1 MNFPF
6 YIARRYLFSRK
17 STHAINLISLVSV
30 VGVAVATTA
39 LVVTLS
45 VFNGFSD
52 LVASLFTAIDPQIE
66 LRPTKGKT
74 VTADDPVLAAVRA
87 MPEVMVAT
95 ETVEGQALAMY
106 GGRQT
111 MVTLKGV
118 EDNFDSLT
126 HIQEI
131 LLPESAF
138 PFQTHAA
145 DISYGYVGIQV
156 AQLLGLGYEYDGP
169 LHLYAPLREGQ
180 LSDVA
185 SADEAFLTEDVYSPG
200 CLFSV
205 QQAKYDRTLILTD
218 ISLARRLFQCQG
230 ELSSLELRLQPG
242 SNFDRVK
249 QRIKDTVGDRYSE
262 RDRYEQQDDTFSIM
276 KIEKLM
282 AYLFLS
288 FILMVACF
296 NIVGSLSML
305 IIDKKE
311 DVQTLRALG
320 ATDRQIVQV
329 FLFEGRMIA
338 AAGAVAGIA
347 AGLLL
352 CWLQQCFGIVALGSQ
367 QGAFVVDAYPV
378 SVHPGDIVAV
388 FLTVL
393 ATSFVAVWYPV
404 HYFAR
409 RLLRGVGELGSL

>member
-1 MNFPF
+1 MSFPF

-52 LVASLFTAIDPQIE
+52 LVASFFTAIDPQLLIRPIE
-66 LRPTKGKT
+66 GKT
-74 VTADDPVLAAVRA
+74 VDAGDSLLMQVRSL
-87 MPEVMVAT
+87 PQVEVAT
-95 ETVEGQALAMY
+95 ETVEGQAIAMY
-106 GGRQT
+106 NGRQA

-131 LLPESAF
+131 LVPEGA
-138 PFQTHAA
+138 PQFQTHAA
-145 DISYGYVGIQV
+145 DISYGYIGIQL
-156 AQLLGLGYEYDGP
+156 AALLGTGYVYDGP
-169 LHLYAPLREGQ
+169 IQLFAPMREGQ
-180 LSDVA
+180 LTDVA
-185 SADEAFLTEDVYSPG
+185 SPDEAFVTEEVFSPG

-205 QQAKYDRTLILTD
+205 QQAKYDRTHVITD
-218 ISLARRLFQCQG
+218 IALTRRLFQCEG
-230 ELSSLELRLQPG
+230 ELSAIELRLKPG
-242 SNFDRVK
+242 SNFEQVK
-249 QRIKDTVGDRYSE
+249 RRIKDIAGGRFTVQ
-262 RDRYEQQDDTFSIM
+262 DRYEQQDDTFSIM

-288 FILMVACF
+288 FILVVACF

-305 IIDKKE
+305 IIDKRD
-311 DVQTLRALG
+311 DVQTLRAMG
-320 ATDRQIVQV
+320 ATDRQVTQV

-338 AAGAVAGIA
+338 VAGAVIGILL
-347 AGLLL
+347 GLLL
-352 CWLQQCFGIVALGSQ
+352 CWLQQQFGLVALGSQ

-378 SVHPGDIVAV
+378 SVHPSDIVLV
-388 FLTVL
+388 FVTVL
-393 ATSFVAVWYPV
+393 AASFLAVWYPV

-409 RLLRGVGELGSL
+409 RLLEEKTS